1 MGREEFMAYVQSNF
15 KVSSGFIRLLDNVL
29 HYAELQCFEEDELNS
44 YLSFMLDGCIGLS
57 EDEIEKVIL

>member
-1 MGREEFMAYVQSNF
+1 MGREEFVAYVQNNF
-15 KVSSGFIRLLDNVL
+15 KVSPEFTRLLDNTL

-57 EDEIEKVIL
+57 EDEIEKIVL